1 MSAGGSAFNPSLVG
15 QARKFFVEHL
25 VRHAQPLHEAA
36 LEGARALNEKPA
48 ERAIAMAR
56 RDMLQDVMQHGT
68 VWPIEVTR
76 GLRTALNPPPPMTT
90 VSLALDQLQPG
101 IGGLS
106 LVDDDTIQREILVS
120 RLGLSILDKCTWEF
134 SDLRSR
140 LTQMMR
146 LNELPDDD
154 IFRVQRVARVLADAW
169 SESGLALT
177 TWQGLEEPLQKACA
191 EWMLPAYHE
200 ANKWLIERGV
210 MPEVNL
216 RPLIRKAA
224 GPDTAQA
231 PLEDDDEAGDQ
242 VSPVRASAFAD
253 NLDEIRGRHGGGPS
267 GAMPSQARPGGQPAH
282 PSSAGQPGAA
292 QAARQGSPSA
302 YGGQYPG
309 APAARG
315 MGAVPA
321 PRSAGS
327 GPRPAGGAGE
337 AAGDPGQ
344 MAMPP
349 MPGLARRGR
358 WSNFFEARGIAIP
371 GAEGAADHGGGGSEA
386 APEVSAGAAPQ
397 GEAQTPYVPSMLR
410 AGPPGHTQPATN
422 YATGSYPTGQY
433 ATGHY
438 PTGHHEETH
447 LLTRP
452 VGHPRADVV
461 LESFAEIMERN
472 VPGFRN
478 AGGGQGPSQR
488 LAAVMDQAQQH
499 LVQLVDGVDAGQ
511 IAAADA
517 SPSRLMREMRQR
529 QQVLK
534 DAARDEKERSIIEV
548 VAMMFQSILMEE
560 RIPAHLRVWFAR
572 LQMPVLRVAVAEPE
586 FFSSME
592 HPARRL
598 IDRMGAV
605 VMGFDGASD
614 HVGPELEKEIR
625 RVVQVIEAFPDT
637 GKRVFQTVLKEFE
650 TFLEKYLV
658 EDSEVTRQAATLAA
672 QIEQREALGVQ
683 YTIELRK
690 MLNEVEVDAGI
701 RDFLFHVWA
710 DVLATTSVR
719 HGAGS
724 DAVRVVREAATD
736 LLWTASTKATRAER
750 AEVIRRL
757 PPLLTVLRQGMSTTG
772 MTSDQQEAA
781 IRALNK
787 SLTAAFSARTTPIS
801 EAQLA
806 GLKERL
812 ATIEEMLPDA
822 DDMDFEIDESWVLD
836 EEDAASKGLEVVA
849 EGGSMPSPDML
860 KRADDMPI
868 GMMCKLDLRGR
879 RETVRL
885 LWRGARKQLAL
896 FAASGGKTI
905 LFQKS
910 RMAAFLQAGL
920 LIPSSDEPLTISA
933 TRQAMAAIQSNPSR
947 LR

>member
-36 LEGARALNEKPA
+36 LEGARSLNEKPA
-48 ERAIAMAR
+48 ERSIAMAR

-68 VWPIEVTR
+68 VWPIEVTK

-120 RLGLSILDKCTWEF
+120 RLSLSILDKCTWEF

-154 IFRVQRVARVLADAW
+154 IFRVQRVSRVLADAW
-169 SESGLALT
+169 GASGLALA

-231 PLEDDDEAGDQ
+231 PLDDEAESGEAASS
-242 VSPVRASAFAD
+242 VPASAFAD
-253 NLDEIRGRHGGGPS
+253 NLDEIRGR
-267 GAMPSQARPGGQPAH
+267 MPGTMPGYAQP
-282 PSSAGQPGAA
+282 Q
-292 QAARQGSPSA
+292 
-302 YGGQYPG
+302 G
-309 APAARG
+309 APASAARAAPAG
-315 MGAVPA
+315 GYPAQAGAGPRTAPSGGAVA
-321 PRSAGS
+321 QSAGA
-327 GPRPAGGAGE
+327 RPAGA
-337 AAGDPGQ
+337 PPSQ
-344 MAMPP
+344 P
-349 MPGLARRGR
+349 MPGLGRRGR
-358 WSNFFEARGIAIP
+358 WSNFFEAQGIAVP
-371 GAEGAADHGGGGSEA
+371 GAADA
-386 APEVSAGAAPQ
+386 AQQGAAAGQPPA
-397 GEAQTPYVPSMLR
+397 GGDESPYVPSMLR
-410 AGPPGHTQPATN
+410 AGPPGHTQAATN
-422 YATGSYPTGQY
+422 YAPGSP
-433 ATGHY
+433 TGHY
-438 PTGHHEETH
+438 PTGAYATGHHEETH

-472 VPGFRN
+472 VPGFRD
-478 AGGGQGPSQR
+478 GGGAQGPSQR
-488 LAAVMDQAQQH
+488 LAAVMDQAQQQ

-511 IAAADA
+511 VAAADA

-534 DAARDEKERSIIEV
+534 EAARDEKERSIIEV

-572 LQMPVLRVAVAEPE
+572 LQMPVLRVAVADPE

-690 MLNEVEVDAGI
+690 MLNEVEVDAGV

-757 PPLLTVLRQGMSTTG
+757 PPLLSVLRQGMSTTG

-822 DDMDFEIDESWVLD
+822 DEMDFEIDESWVVD

-849 EGGSMPSPDML
+849 DGGSMPSPDML
-860 KRADDMPI
+860 KRADEMPI

-885 LWRGARKQLAL
+885 MWRGARKQLAL
-896 FAASGGKTI
+896 FAASGGKTV
-905 LFQKS
+905 LFQKA